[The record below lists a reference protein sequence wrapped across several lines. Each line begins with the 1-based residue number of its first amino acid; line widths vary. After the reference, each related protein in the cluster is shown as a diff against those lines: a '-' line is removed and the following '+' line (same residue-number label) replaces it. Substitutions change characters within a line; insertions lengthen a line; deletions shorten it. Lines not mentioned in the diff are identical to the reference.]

1 MANDLSIEEFIAR
14 QGEYEKN
21 RRMMYPLFRSLMSLI
36 CHVEV
41 QGLHNIP
48 RDGVTSLMINHVSFL
63 DPLVVTAS
71 IPFRHTISLSKAENF
86 KIPLVSWLLAQWGNY
101 PINRGEFDRKALLQ
115 TIELMKTGQLL
126 LMAPE
131 GTRRAEGLQPG
142 KDGLA
147 FVATKADA
155 VIVPTAICGGEDW
168 KARIKRLR
176 RAYAKVVFGRPFRF
190 RADGQSR
197 IPRPQLSQMIN
208 EAMYQLA
215 ITIPDE
221 YAHLRGHY
229 SDVENA
235 TTDLLDFV

>member
-1 MANDLSIEEFIAR
+1 MSNELSIEEFIAR
-14 QGEYEKN
+14 QGDYEKK
-21 RRMMYPLFRSLMSLI
+21 RQLMYPLLRILVSLV
-36 CHVEV
+36 CRVEV
-41 QGLHNIP
+41 EGLQNVP

-63 DPLVVTAS
+63 DPIVVTIS

-86 KIPLVSWLLAQWGNY
+86 KIPLLGRFLEQWGNY
-101 PINRGEFDRKALLQ
+101 PINRGEFDRRALMQ

-131 GTRRAEGLQPG
+131 GTRHPDGLQPA

-147 FVATKADA
+147 YVATKADA

-168 KARIKRLR
+168 KARIKSLR
-176 RAYAKVVFGRPFRF
+176 RANAKVVFGKPFRF
-190 RADGQSR
+190 RREGQTR

-229 SDVENA
+229 SDVGNA
-235 TTDLLDFV
+235 TTSLLEFV